1 MGWSIR
7 FAPTST
13 TLGLSIS
20 ADQDRGDR
28 WVVVQFVLMVLLVVA
43 AFLPPGWRG
52 LTTVL
57 APIGVAVGFLGLL
70 LTVWAWRTL
79 GSAATAFPRPR
90 EGGRLVETGPYALVR
105 HPVYAGGFLFFLGL
119 ALATSP
125 AALLPLTALTVL
137 WRNKAALE
145 DEWLAERYEDYG
157 EYRRRVPA
165 SFVPRS
171 FHVDRVA

>member
-1 MGWSIR
+1 
-7 FAPTST
+7 
-13 TLGLSIS
+13 LSIS
-20 ADQDRGDR
+20 ADEDRGDR
-28 WVVVQFVLMVLLVVA
+28 WVVAQFVLMAMVVVA

-52 LTTVL
+52 LTPVL
-57 APIGVAVGFLGLL
+57 APVGVVVGFLGLL
-70 LTVWAWRTL
+70 LAGWAWRSL

-90 EGGRLVETGPYALVR
+90 EGGRLVETGPYAVVR
-105 HPVYAGGFLFFLGL
+105 HPVYVGGFLVLLGL

-125 AALLPLTALTVL
+125 AALLPLAALAVL

-145 DEWLAERYEDYG
+145 DEWLAERYEHYD

-171 FHVDRVA
+171 FHVDRAD